1 MDSFAGCLLYN
12 VKKMTSNS
20 ESYLREHVKQQQK
33 IKQSCKQTC
42 AGLSIKKK
50 NHKPAS
56 FWFQKLKKNINTT
69 FVELRELP
77 GR

>member
-1 MDSFAGCLLYN
+1 
-12 VKKMTSNS
+12 MTSNS

-33 IKQSCKQTC
+33 KKKQSCKQTC
-42 AGLSIKKK
+42 AGLSILKK
-50 NHKPAS
+50 NQKPAS